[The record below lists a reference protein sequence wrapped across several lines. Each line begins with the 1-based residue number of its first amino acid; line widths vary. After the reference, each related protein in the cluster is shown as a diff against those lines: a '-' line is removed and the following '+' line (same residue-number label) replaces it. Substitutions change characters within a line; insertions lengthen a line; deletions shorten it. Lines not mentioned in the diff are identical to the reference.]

1 MFVEGGGGGEGLFS
15 VSIFCVSEELLSLTA
30 SNQQICDFYKWVIF
44 EKKRHYGK
52 KILNISELFIQC
64 NTDNCFEH
72 MTSANIYLYECISL
86 LAPGCDVCLC
96 VCVFVFVCV
105 CVISNQATSKS
116 PIMCQTS
123 VDLTS
128 RCVKYTARSFLYLG
142 TKASY
147 V

>member
-1 MFVEGGGGGEGLFS
+1 MGKRLFS
-15 VSIFCVSEELLSLTA
+15 ISIFCVSEVWLSLTA

-52 KILNISELFIQC
+52 KILNISELFTQC
-64 NTDNCFEH
+64 NTDNCCEH
-72 MTSANIYLYECISL
+72 ITSANIYLNECVSL
-86 LAPGCDVCLC
+86 LAPGCAVCLC
-96 VCVFVFVCV
+96 VCICVCV
-105 CVISNQATSKS
+105 CVCEISNQGTNKN